1 MVSLQDRKCGHIKNI
16 PVEEDPGRAQLKYG
30 DLIQFDPIES
40 VVQLRDADKSSAAHT
55 LVNTYVISEEMA
67 ERLTQ
72 LVIPQMQ
79 FDQPVDNK
87 GLLVVGNYGTGK
99 SHLMSVVSSLAAD
112 ASLLEG
118 LNHAGVR
125 DTASQIA
132 GRFKVIRTEIG
143 ATTMSLRD
151 ILVAE
156 LEEHLEKLGVEYVF
170 PEAGT
175 ITSHKRAFEDMMAKF
190 GEVFPEHGLLLVVDE
205 LLDYL
210 RTRKDQELILDLN
223 FLREV
228 GEVCKDLRFRFMA
241 GVQEAI
247 FDSPRFAFV
256 ADSIRRVKDR
266 FEQILIARNDVKFV
280 VAERLLKKTTEQQAK
295 IRDYLMPFAK
305 YYGGLNE
312 RMDEFVRLFPVHP
325 DYIDT
330 FERVTVVEKREVLKT
345 LSMGM
350 KGILGK
356 DVPQDEPGLIA
367 FDSYWGTLKQNAS
380 FRAIPEIRAVID
392 CSQVLESRI
401 ENAITRKQYKP
412 MALRLIHALSVHRLT
427 TGDIYAPMGA
437 SAEELR
443 DRLCLFDPLIAEL
456 GSDEPDK
463 DLQTHVETVLREIHK
478 TVSGQFISFNADN
491 RQFYLDLKKT
501 DDFDALID
509 KRAESLGQAQLDR
522 FYYEALKRVMECQD
536 ATYVTGYKIWQHEL
550 VWQEHKAARSGY
562 LFFGAPNERS
572 TAVPQRDF
580 YLYFIQPNDPPRFKD
595 DKVNDEI
602 FFRLKG
608 TDEEFQTALKSY
620 AAALDLAATSSGH
633 AKATYESK
641 ANGFL
646 KKLVQWL
653 QKHMSDAFEVTYQG
667 RAKSM
672 TEWAKGKSIR
682 DLSGLSPH
690 ETINF
695 RDLVNTIA
703 GVCLAPNFENQAP
716 DYPFFSVLITGNN
729 RAQAAQD
736 ALRAIAGQNRTKQAT
751 AVLDAL
757 ELLNGDNF
765 AGREIGRPE
774 GARRGAAM
782 DGGYQ
787 KIDPYKSKYTKFILD
802 TVKAKGHGQVVNR
815 SEIIQD
821 DHGLEYMNPGGSRL
835 EPEWVSVLVAALVY
849 SGDIVLAIPGKK
861 FDATGLQQLAATGM
875 DELVRFKHLE
885 QPKEWNLPALKA
897 LFELLGMTPGMAQ
910 LVTQGKD
917 EPVQNLQQAVGKIVK
932 RIVMTQQTLREGL
945 SFWGQNMVL
954 GSGLGVQG
962 SENSEPGTQN
972 SELENAKAFFESL
985 QAYSSPG
992 KLKNFRYSAPEV
1004 LAHEKAVK
1012 ALDELDALREFIM
1025 DHSPTASWL
1034 ATAEA
1039 SASRGSE
1046 FRVTGSESKPQG
1058 LDLWVDQVKA
1068 IRGDVLDS
1076 INSELKTQNPQLAR
1090 LSSEVGEKLKKL
1102 KRDYI
1107 NQYIS
1112 LHARAR
1118 LGVNDDKRKAGLL
1131 NDQRLQ
1137 TLLKLAGI
1145 DLMPRQQLTD
1155 YQNRLAGLKSCFAL
1169 TEQNLETTPACPH
1182 CQFRPAAE
1190 IGVLGSGFGVSGSQQ
1205 LDQMDEQL
1213 DKIIEQWTK
1222 TLLNNL
1228 DDPMTQANVNELLHE
1243 DDKQIVKAFM
1253 DSKELPD
1260 PVDGNFVQTLK
1271 TILAGLQK
1279 VSVKKADLLK
1289 IVSDLGPSTPNE
1301 IKQAVSDYVDSL
1313 TKGKDQNKVR
1323 IVLE

>member
-1 MVSLQDRKCGHIKNI
+1 M
-16 PVEEDPGRAQLKYG
+16 KYG

-118 LNHAGVR
+118 LTHTGVR
-125 DTASQIA
+125 DAAPQMA

-156 LEEHLEKLGVEYVF
+156 LEEHLEKIGVEYVF

-175 ITSHKRAFEDMMAKF
+175 ITSHKRAFEDMMTKF

-223 FLREV
+223 FLREI

-266 FEQILIARNDVKFV
+266 FEQILIARSDVKFV
-280 VAERLLKKTTEQQAK
+280 VAERLLRKTAEQQAN
-295 IRDYLMPFAK
+295 IREYLTPFAK
-305 YYGGLNE
+305 YYGNMNE

-345 LSMGM
+345 LSIGM
-350 KGILGK
+350 KNILGA
-356 DVPQDEPGLIA
+356 DVPHEVPGLIA
-367 FDSYWGTLKQNAS
+367 FDSYWNTLKQNAS
-380 FRAIPEIRAVID
+380 FRSVPEIRAVIE

-401 ENAITRKQYKP
+401 ENAISRKQYKP

-427 TGDIYAPMGA
+427 TGDIYAPVGA

-443 DRLCLFDPLIAEL
+443 DSLCLFDPLIAEL
-456 GSDEPDK
+456 GSDEPEQ

-509 KRAESLGQAQLDR
+509 KRAESLDQAQLDR

-536 ATYVTGYKIWQHEL
+536 TNTYVTGYKIWQHEL
-550 VWQEHKAARSGY
+550 IWQERNATRTGY

-595 DKVNDEI
+595 DKVSDEV

-608 TDEEFQTALKSY
+608 TDEEFQAALTSY

-633 AKATYESK
+633 AKSTYESK
-641 ANGFL
+641 ASEYL
-646 KKLVQWL
+646 KNLTHWL
-653 QKHMSDAFEVTYQG
+653 RNHMTDAFEVTYQG
-667 RAKSM
+667 RTKSM

-757 ELLNGDNF
+757 ELLDGD
-765 AGREIGRPE
+765 
-774 GARRGAAM
+774 
-782 DGGYQ
+782 
-787 KIDPYKSKYTKFILD
+787 KIDPYKSKYTKFIVD
-802 TVKAKGHGQVVNR
+802 AVKAKGHGQVVNR

-821 DHGLEYMNPGGSRL
+821 EHGLEYMNPGGARL

-849 SGDIVLAIPGKK
+849 SGELVLSIPGKK
-861 FDATGLQQLAATGM
+861 FDATALQQLAATGM

-917 EPVQNLQQAVGKIVK
+917 EPVQNLQQAVGKIIK
-932 RIVMTQQTLREGL
+932 RMVITQQILRGGL
-945 SFWGQNMVL
+945 SFWGLDLLAGTDLAGQA
-954 GSGLGVQG
+954 SGLD
-962 SENSEPGTQN
+962 E
-972 SELENAKAFFESL
+972 AKGFFESL

-1004 LAHEKAVK
+1004 LAYEKTVK
-1012 ALDELDALREFIM
+1012 VLDELDALREFIM

-1034 ATAEA
+1034 STAEA
-1039 SASRGSE
+1039 VLPADHG
-1046 FRVTGSESKPQG
+1046 
-1058 LDLWVDQVKA
+1058 WVDRMKTTRQ
-1068 IRGDVLDS
+1068 DVLDALKQADLT
-1076 INSELKTQNPQLAR
+1076 ELASQSQTIGAKLQ
-1090 LSSEVGEKLKKL
+1090 KLKK
-1102 KRDYI
+1102 DYTVA
-1107 NQYIS
+1107 YIG
-1112 LHARAR
+1112 LHTKAR

-1131 NDQRLQ
+1131 NDNRLQ

-1169 TEQNLETTPACPH
+1169 TEQNLDASPICPH
-1182 CQFRPAAE
+1182 CGFRPSVETGAAA
-1190 IGVLGSGFGVSGSQQ
+1190 GSQMI
-1205 LDQMDEQL
+1205 DQMDAQL
-1213 DKIIEQWTK
+1213 DAMMAAWTS
-1222 TLLNNL
+1222 TILSNL
-1228 DDPMTQANVNELLHE
+1228 EDPITQANMDLLKI
-1243 DDKQIVKAFM
+1243 DDREPLETFM
-1253 DSKELPD
+1253 TSKELPVPLD
-1260 PVDGNFVQTLK
+1260 SNFVHALK
-1271 TILAGLQK
+1271 EVLSGLVK
-1279 VSVKKADLLK
+1279 VTVKAQELQQALQVTD
-1289 IVSDLGPSTPNE
+1289 GPATPVE
-1301 IKQAVSDYVDSL
+1301 MKKRFEEYIDQL
-1313 TKGKDQNKVR
+1313 TKGKDPTKVR
-1323 IVLE
+1323 IVIE

>member
-1 MVSLQDRKCGHIKNI
+1 M
-16 PVEEDPGRAQLKYG
+16 KYG

-118 LNHAGVR
+118 LKNDGVR
-125 DTASQIA
+125 DAASQIA

-170 PEAGT
+170 PQAGT
-175 ITSHKRAFEDMMAKF
+175 ITSHKRAFENMMAKF

-266 FEQILIARNDVKFV
+266 FEQILIARSDVKFV

-427 TGDIYAPMGA
+427 TGDIYAPMGV

-509 KRAESLGQAQLDR
+509 KRAESLGSAQLDR

-595 DKVNDEI
+595 DKAGDEV

-757 ELLNGDNF
+757 ELL
-765 AGREIGRPE
+765 E
-774 GARRGAAM
+774 GE
-782 DGGYQ
+782 

-802 TVKAKGHGQVVNR
+802 AVKAKGHGQVVNR

-945 SFWGQNMVL
+945 SFWGLDLLAGTDLASQA
-954 GSGLGVQG
+954 SGLD
-962 SENSEPGTQN
+962 E
-972 SELENAKAFFESL
+972 AKGFFESL

-1039 SASRGSE
+1039 VAVSGSGLLVPGFE
-1046 FRVTGSESKPQG
+1046 DWAQRVKDERSHIHNLLSQPATSNQKPVTIG
-1058 LDLWVDQVKA
+1058 
-1068 IRGDVLDS
+1068 
-1076 INSELKTQNPQLAR
+1076 
-1090 LSSEVGEKLKKL
+1090 SEVGEKLKKL

-1169 TEQNLETTPACPH
+1169 TEQNLDASPICPH

-1190 IGVLGSGFGVSGSQQ
+1190 IGVSGSGLLVAGSKQ

-1213 DKIIEQWTK
+1213 DRIIEQWTK

-1228 DDPMTQANVNELLHE
+1228 DDPMTQANVKELLHE
-1243 DDKQIVKAFM
+1243 DDKQVIQSFM
-1253 DSKELPD
+1253 NSKELPD

-1289 IVSDLGPSTPNE
+1289 IVTDLGPSTPNE

>member
-1 MVSLQDRKCGHIKNI
+1 M
-16 PVEEDPGRAQLKYG
+16 KYG

-40 VVQLRDADKSSAAHT
+40 VVQLRDADKSNAAHT
-55 LVNTYVISEEMA
+55 LVSTYVISDEMA

-112 ASLLEG
+112 ASLLAD
-118 LNHAGVR
+118 LNHVGVR
-125 DTASQIA
+125 DVASQIA

-151 ILVAE
+151 ILVSE
-156 LEEHLEKLGVEYVF
+156 LEEHLEKLGVDYVF

-223 FLREV
+223 FLREI

-280 VAERLLKKTTEQQAK
+280 VAERLLKKTAEQQTK

-345 LSMGM
+345 LSLSM
-350 KGILGK
+350 KGILDK

-367 FDSYWGTLKQNAS
+367 FDNYWNTLKQNPS

-501 DDFDALID
+501 DDFDALIE
-509 KRAESLGQAQLDR
+509 KRTESLGHAQLDR

-550 VWQEHKAARSGY
+550 VWQEHNAARSGY

-572 TAVPQRDF
+572 TVVPQRDF

-595 DKVNDEI
+595 DKANDEI
-602 FFRLKG
+602 FFRLKDI
-608 TDEEFQTALKSY
+608 DEEFQTSLKSY

-641 ANGFL
+641 ANDFL
-646 KKLVQWL
+646 RKLVQWL
-653 QKHMSDAFEVTYQG
+653 QMHMSEAFEVTYQG
-667 RAKSM
+667 RTKSM

-682 DLSGLSPH
+682 DLSGLSPQ

-703 GVCLAPNFENQAP
+703 GLCLAPNFADQAP
-716 DYPFFSVLITGNN
+716 DYPFFSILITGNN

-757 ELLNGDNF
+757 ELL
-765 AGREIGRPE
+765 
-774 GARRGAAM
+774 
-782 DGGYQ
+782 DGE
-787 KIDPYKSKYTKFILD
+787 KIVPSKSKYTKFILD
-802 TVKAKGHGQVVNR
+802 AFKGKGHGQVVNR

-835 EPEWVSVLVAALVY
+835 ESEWVIVLMASLVY
-849 SGDIVLAIPGKK
+849 SGDIAISIPGKK
-861 FDATGLQQLAATGM
+861 FDATGLQQLAATDM
-875 DELVRFKHLE
+875 DDLVRFKHLE
-885 QPKEWNLPALKA
+885 QPREWNLLALMA
-897 LFELLGMTPGMAQ
+897 LFELLSMTPGMAQ

-917 EPVQNLQQAVGKIVK
+917 EPVQNLLQAVDKIIK
-932 RIVMTQQTLREGL
+932 RIVLARQTLREGL
-945 SFWGQNMVL
+945 SFWGLDLLASTDLTRQA
-954 GSGLGVQG
+954 SGWD
-962 SENSEPGTQN
+962 E
-972 SELENAKAFFESL
+972 AKGFFESL

-992 KLKNFRYSAPEV
+992 KLKNFRYSTSEV
-1004 LAHEKAVK
+1004 RSHEKAVK

-1025 DHSPTASWL
+1025 DHGPTSSWL
-1034 ATAEA
+1034 SSAEA
-1039 SASRGSE
+1039 ALPE
-1046 FRVTGSESKPQG
+1046 EH
-1058 LDLWVDQVKA
+1058 DWVDRMKA
-1068 IRGDVLDS
+1068 TRQDVLDTLRQADLTKLAGLSQS
-1076 INSELKTQNPQLAR
+1076 IGAKLQ
-1090 LSSEVGEKLKKL
+1090 KLKK
-1102 KRDYI
+1102 DYI
-1107 NQYIS
+1107 IAYMV
-1112 LHARAR
+1112 LHTKAR
-1118 LGVNDDKRKAGLL
+1118 LGVNDDRRKASLL
-1131 NDQRLQ
+1131 NDRRLQ
-1137 TLLKLAGI
+1137 ILLKLAVI

-1155 YQNRLAGLKSCFAL
+1155 YQNHLADLKSCFAL
-1169 TEQNLETTPACPH
+1169 AEQNLEVSPICPH
-1182 CQFRPAAE
+1182 CRFRPMEE
-1190 IGVLGSGFGVSGSQQ
+1190 IVGSASQQ
-1205 LDQMDEQL
+1205 IDLMDGQL
-1213 DKIIEQWTK
+1213 DHLVEQWTK

-1228 DDPMTQANVNELLHE
+1228 DDPMTQANVKELLHE
-1243 DDKQIVKAFM
+1243 DDRQIIQSFM
-1253 DSKELPD
+1253 DSKKLPD
-1260 PVDGNFVQTLK
+1260 SVDGHFVQTLK
-1271 TILAGLQK
+1271 IVLSGLQK
-1279 VSVKKADLLK
+1279 MPIKKEELLK

-1301 IKQAVSDYVDSL
+1301 IKQAVNDYIDRL
-1313 TKGKDQNKVR
+1313 TQGTDQSKVR
-1323 IVLE
+1323 MVIE

>member
-1 MVSLQDRKCGHIKNI
+1 M
-16 PVEEDPGRAQLKYG
+16 KYG

-40 VVQLRDADKSSAAHT
+40 VVQLRDADKSSAALH
-55 LVNTYVISEEMA
+55 LVKTYVISDEMA

-79 FDQPVDNK
+79 FYQPVDNK

-99 SHLMSVVSSLAAD
+99 SHLMSVLSSLAED

-125 DTASQIA
+125 DAASQIA

-156 LEEHLEKLGVEYVF
+156 MEEHLEKLGVEYVF
-170 PEAGT
+170 PEVGT
-175 ITSHKRAFEDMMAKF
+175 IISHKKAFEDMMAKF

-223 FLREV
+223 FLREI
-228 GEVCKDLRFRFMA
+228 GEVCKDLRFRFIA

-256 ADSIRRVKDR
+256 AESIRRVKDR
-266 FEQILIARNDVKFV
+266 FEQILIARSDVKFV
-280 VAERLLKKTTEQQAK
+280 MAERLLKKSAEQQAK
-295 IRDYLMPFAK
+295 IRDYLLPFAK

-312 RMDEFVRLFPVHP
+312 QMDEFVRLFPVHP
-325 DYIDT
+325 NYIDT
-330 FERVTVVEKREVLKT
+330 FERVTVVEKREVLRT
-345 LSMGM
+345 LSTAM

-367 FDSYWGTLKQNAS
+367 FDSYWKTLSTNPA
-380 FRAIPEIRAVID
+380 FRSNSDIKAVID

-550 VWQEHKAARSGY
+550 VWQERKAARTGY

-580 YLYFIQPNDPPRFKD
+580 YIYFIQPNDPPRFKD
-595 DKVNDEI
+595 DKASDEV

-653 QKHMSDAFEVTYQG
+653 QKHMADTFEVTYQG
-667 RAKSM
+667 RTKSM

-682 DLSGLSPH
+682 DLSGISPH

-695 RDLVNTIA
+695 RDLVNTIS
-703 GVCLAPNFENQAP
+703 GICLAPNFENQAP
-716 DYPFFSVLITGNN
+716 DYPFFSILITGNN

-757 ELLNGDNF
+757 ELL
-765 AGREIGRPE
+765 
-774 GARRGAAM
+774 
-782 DGGYQ
+782 DGE
-787 KIDPYKSKYTKFILD
+787 KIDTYKSKYTKFILD
-802 TVKAKGHGQVVNR
+802 AVKAKGHGQVVNR

-835 EPEWVSVLVAALVY
+835 EPDWVSVLVAALVY

-861 FDATGLQQLAATGM
+861 FDATGLPQLAATGM
-875 DELVRFKHLE
+875 DELARFKHLE
-885 QPKEWNLPALKA
+885 QPKEWNLPALKT
-897 LFELLGMTPGMAQ
+897 LFELLGMPPGNAQ
-910 LVTQGKD
+910 LVTQGSD
-917 EPVQNLQQAVGKIVK
+917 EPVQQLQQAVGEIVD
-932 RIVMTQQTLREGL
+932 RIVRFQQKILPKGL
-945 SFWGQNMVL
+945 SFWGLDLLTGTDLASQA
-954 GSGLGVQG
+954 SGLD
-962 SENSEPGTQN
+962 E
-972 SELENAKAFFESL
+972 AKGFFESL

-1012 ALDELDALREFIM
+1012 ALDELYALREFIM
-1025 DHSPTASWL
+1025 YHSQTAFWL
-1034 ATAEA
+1034 STAEA
-1039 SASRGSE
+1039 VLPAE
-1046 FRVTGSESKPQG
+1046 H
-1058 LDLWVDQVKA
+1058 DWVDRMKTTRQ
-1068 IRGDVLDS
+1068 DVLDDLKQADLTGLTSQSQS
-1076 INSELKTQNPQLAR
+1076 IGAKLQ
-1090 LSSEVGEKLKKL
+1090 KLKKE
-1102 KRDYI
+1102 YI
-1107 NQYIS
+1107 VAYIG
-1112 LHARAR
+1112 LHTKAR

-1137 TLLKLAGI
+1137 NLVKLAGI

-1169 TEQNLETTPACPH
+1169 IEQNLDATPICPH
-1182 CQFRPAAE
+1182 CGFRPSVE
-1190 IGVLGSGFGVSGSQQ
+1190 TVVLTGSQMI
-1205 LDQMDEQL
+1205 DQMDSQL
-1213 DKIIEQWTK
+1213 DAMEAAWTS
-1222 TLLNNL
+1222 TILSNLEDPITQNNL
-1228 DDPMTQANVNELLHE
+1228 DLLKIDDRELLE
-1243 DDKQIVKAFM
+1243 VFIK
-1253 DSKELPD
+1253 SKELPV
-1260 PVDGNFVQTLK
+1260 PLDGNFVHALK
-1271 TILAGLQK
+1271 EVLSGLVK
-1279 VSVKKADLLK
+1279 VTVKAQELEQALQVTD
-1289 IVSDLGPSTPNE
+1289 GPATPE
-1301 IKQAVSDYVDSL
+1301 EMKKRFVEYIDQL
-1313 TKGKDQNKVR
+1313 TKGKDPAKVR
-1323 IVLE
+1323 IVMEG

>member
-1 MVSLQDRKCGHIKNI
+1 M
-16 PVEEDPGRAQLKYG
+16 KYG

-40 VVQLRDADKSSAAHT
+40 VVQLRDADKANAAHT

-112 ASLLEG
+112 ASLLDG
-118 LNHAGVR
+118 LSHAGVR
-125 DTASQIA
+125 DAASQIA

-190 GEVFPEHGLLLVVDE
+190 GEIFPEHGLLLVVDE

-228 GEVCKDLRFRFMA
+228 GEICKDLRFRFMA

-266 FEQILIARNDVKFV
+266 FEQILIARSDVKFV

-350 KGILGK
+350 KGILSK

-367 FDSYWGTLKQNAS
+367 FDSYWNTLKQNAS

-509 KRAESLGQAQLDR
+509 KRAESLGQAHLDR

-536 ATYVTGYKIWQHEL
+536 ATYATGYKIWQHEL
-550 VWQEHKAARSGY
+550 VWQEHKAARTGY

-595 DKVNDEI
+595 DKVNDEV

-682 DLSGLSPH
+682 DLSGLSSH

-757 ELLNGDNF
+757 ELL
-765 AGREIGRPE
+765 
-774 GARRGAAM
+774 
-782 DGGYQ
+782 DGE

-815 SEIIQD
+815 NEIIQD

-897 LFELLGMTPGMAQ
+897 LFELLGPYGTTPGMAQ

-945 SFWGQNMVL
+945 SFWGLDLLAGTDLASQA
-954 GSGLGVQG
+954 SGLD
-962 SENSEPGTQN
+962 E
-972 SELENAKAFFESL
+972 AKGFFESL

-1025 DHSPTASWL
+1025 DHSPTAAWL

-1169 TEQNLETTPACPH
+1169 TEQNLDASPICPH
-1182 CQFRPAAE
+1182 CGFRPSVETGAAA
-1190 IGVLGSGFGVSGSQQ
+1190 GSQMI
-1205 LDQMDEQL
+1205 DQMDAQL
-1213 DKIIEQWTK
+1213 EAMVAAWTS
-1222 TLLNNL
+1222 TILSNL
-1228 DDPMTQANVNELLHE
+1228 EDPITQANMDLLKI
-1243 DDKQIVKAFM
+1243 DDREPLEAFIK
-1253 DSKELPD
+1253 SKELPVPLD
-1260 PVDGNFVQTLK
+1260 SNFVHALK
-1271 TILAGLQK
+1271 EVLSGLVK
-1279 VSVKKADLLK
+1279 VTVKAQELQQALQVTD
-1289 IVSDLGPSTPNE
+1289 GPATPAE
-1301 IKQAVSDYVDSL
+1301 MKKRFEEYIDQL
-1313 TKGKDQNKVR
+1313 TKGKDPAKVR
-1323 IVLE
+1323 IVME

>member
-1 MVSLQDRKCGHIKNI
+1 M
-16 PVEEDPGRAQLKYG
+16 KYG
-30 DLIQFDPIES
+30 ELIQFDPIES
-40 VVQLRDADKSSAAHT
+40 VVQLRDADKTSAAHQ
-55 LVNTYVISEEMA
+55 LVNTYVISDEMA
-67 ERLTQ
+67 ERMVR
-72 LVIPQMQ
+72 LVIPQLQ
-79 FDQPVDNK
+79 FEQPVDNK
-87 GLLVVGNYGTGK
+87 GILVVGNYGTGK
-99 SHLMSVVSSLAAD
+99 SHLMSVVSSIAAD
-112 ASLLEG
+112 ASLLDS
-118 LNHAGVR
+118 LNHESVKAEA
-125 DTASQIA
+125 DKIA
-132 GRFKVIRTEIG
+132 GKFKVIRTEIG

-156 LEEHLEKLGVEYVF
+156 LEEHLENMGVSYVF
-170 PEAGT
+170 PDSGT

-190 GEVFPEHGLLLVVDE
+190 GEVFPEQGLLLVVDE

-228 GEVCKDLRFRFMA
+228 GEVCKDLRFRFIA

-266 FEQILIARNDVKFV
+266 FEQILIARSDVKFV
-280 VAERLLKKTTEQQAK
+280 VAERLLKKTVEQQAK
-295 IRDYLMPFAK
+295 IREYLMPFAK

-312 RMDEFVRLFPVHP
+312 RLDEFVRLFPVHP

-350 KGILGK
+350 KGVLNK
-356 DVPQDEPGLIA
+356 DVPENEPGLIA
-367 FDSYWGTLKQNAS
+367 FDSYWSTLKQNAS

-401 ENAITRKQYKP
+401 ENAISRKQYKP

-509 KRAESLGQAQLDR
+509 KRAESLGDTQLDR

-536 ATYVTGYKIWQHEL
+536 STYVTGYKIWQHEL
-550 VWQEHKAARSGY
+550 VWQDHKAARSGY

-572 TAVPQRDF
+572 TAVPTRDF
-580 YLYFIQPNDPPRFKD
+580 YIYFIQPNDPPRFKD
-595 DKVNDEI
+595 DKVSDEV
-602 FFRLKG
+602 FFRLKPLSDTG
-608 TDEEFQTALKSY
+608 EEFQTSLKNY

-633 AKATYESK
+633 AKATYEAK

-653 QKHMSDAFEVTYQG
+653 QKHMTDAFEVTYQG
-667 RAKSM
+667 RSKPM
-672 TEWAKGKSIR
+672 NEWAKGKSIR

-716 DYPFFSVLITGNN
+716 EYPFFSVLITGSN

-736 ALRAIAGQNRTKQAT
+736 ALRAIGGQNRTKQAT

-757 ELLNGDNF
+757 ELL
-765 AGREIGRPE
+765 
-774 GARRGAAM
+774 
-782 DGGYQ
+782 DGE
-787 KIDPYKSKYTKFILD
+787 KIEPYKSKYTRFILD
-802 TVKAKGHGQVVNR
+802 VVKAKGHGQVVNR
-815 SEIIQD
+815 NEIIQD

-835 EPEWVSVLVAALVY
+835 EPEWITVLISALVY
-849 SGDIVLAIPGKK
+849 SGDIVLSIPGKK

-875 DELVRFKHLE
+875 DELIRFKHLE
-885 QPKEWNLPALKA
+885 QPKEWNIPALKA
-897 LFELLGMTPGMAQ
+897 MFELLGMTPGMAQ
-910 LVTQGKD
+910 LVTQGND
-917 EPVQNLQQAVGKIVK
+917 EPIQNLQQSVGKIVK

-945 SFWGQNMVL
+945 SFWGLNLL
-954 GSGLGVQG
+954 GGTDLANQASGLDG
-962 SENSEPGTQN
+962 
-972 SELENAKAFFESL
+972 AKTFFESL
-985 QAYSSPG
+985 QAYTSPG
-992 KLKNFRYSAPEV
+992 KLKNFRYSMDEV
-1004 LAHEKAVK
+1004 KAHEKAVK
-1012 ALDELDALREFIM
+1012 ALDDLDALREFVM

-1034 ATAEA
+1034 STAE
-1039 SASRGSE
+1039 GVLPPE
-1046 FRVTGSESKPQG
+1046 H
-1058 LDLWVDQVKA
+1058 DWVDRMKTTRQ
-1068 IRGDVLDS
+1068 DVLEMLKQADLT
-1076 INSELKTQNPQLAR
+1076 ELASQSQN
-1090 LSSEVGEKLKKL
+1090 VGAKLQQLKK
-1102 KRDYI
+1102 DYI
-1107 NQYIS
+1107 VVYIG
-1112 LHARAR
+1112 LHTKAR
-1118 LGVNDDKRKAGLL
+1118 LGINDDKRKAALMG
-1131 NDQRLQ
+1131 DHRLQ

-1169 TEQNLETTPACPH
+1169 TEQNLEATPACSH
-1182 CQFRPAAE
+1182 CGFRPSVETGTAP
-1190 IGVLGSGFGVSGSQQ
+1190 GSQMIE
-1205 LDQMDEQL
+1205 QMDNDL
-1213 DKIIEQWTK
+1213 DTMVSNWTS
-1222 TLLNNL
+1222 TLLGNL
-1228 DDPMTQANVNELLHE
+1228 EDPITQANMDLLKV
-1243 DDKQIVKAFM
+1243 DDREPLEAFIK
-1253 DSKELPD
+1253 SKELPVPLD
-1260 PVDGNFVQTLK
+1260 TNFVHALK
-1271 TILAGLQK
+1271 EVLSGLVK
-1279 VSVKKADLLK
+1279 VSVKSKELQKALQ
-1289 IVSDLGPSTPNE
+1289 IESGPSTPAE
-1301 IKQAVSDYVDSL
+1301 IKKRFGDYIDQL
-1313 TKGKDQNKVR
+1313 TKGKDPAKVR
-1323 IVLE
+1323 IVME

>member
-1 MVSLQDRKCGHIKNI
+1 M
-16 PVEEDPGRAQLKYG
+16 KYG
-30 DLIQFDPIES
+30 DLVQFDPIES
-40 VVQLRDADKSSAAHT
+40 VVQLRDADKSSAAHH
-55 LVNTYVISEEMA
+55 LVNTYVISDEMA

-79 FDQPVDNK
+79 FDQPIDNK

-99 SHLMSVVSSLAAD
+99 SHLMSVVSSLAAE
-112 ASLLEG
+112 ASALEG
-118 LNHAGVR
+118 LNHSGVR
-125 DTASQIA
+125 DAASRVA
-132 GRFKVIRTEIG
+132 GRFEVIRTEIG

-151 ILVAE
+151 IVVAE
-156 LEEHLEKLGVEYVF
+156 LEENLEKLGVDYVF

-190 GEVFPEHGLLLVVDE
+190 GEAFPERGLLLVVDE

-241 GVQEAI
+241 GIQEAI

-256 ADSIRRVKDR
+256 SDSIRRVKDR
-266 FEQILIARNDVKFV
+266 FEQILIVRSDVKFV
-280 VAERLLKKTTEQQAK
+280 VAERLLKKTAEQQAK
-295 IRDYLMPFAK
+295 IRDYLIPFAK

-312 RMDEFVRLFPVHP
+312 RMGEFVRLFPIHP

-330 FERVTVVEKREVLKT
+330 FERVTVVEKREVLRT

-350 KGILGK
+350 KGILDK
-356 DVPQDEPGLIA
+356 DVPQDKPGLIA
-367 FDSYWGTLKQNAS
+367 FDSYWHTLRQNAS

-427 TGDIYAPMGA
+427 TGDIHAPMGA
-437 SAEELR
+437 SAIELR

-463 DLQTHVETVLREIHK
+463 DLQTHVETVLREIHR
-478 TVSGQFISFNADN
+478 TVSGQFISLNADN

-550 VWQEHKAARSGY
+550 VWQEYKAARTGY

-595 DKVNDEI
+595 DKVSDEV
-602 FFRLKG
+602 FFRLKRN
-608 TDEEFQTALKSY
+608 DEEFQTVLKSY

-646 KKLVQWL
+646 RKLVQWL
-653 QKHMSDAFEVTYQG
+653 QKHMTDAFEVTYQG
-667 RAKSM
+667 RNKSI

-682 DLSGLSPH
+682 DLFGLSPY

-703 GVCLAPNFENQAP
+703 GICLAPNFENQAP
-716 DYPFFSVLITGNN
+716 EYPFFSVLITSNN

-757 ELLNGDNF
+757 ELL
-765 AGREIGRPE
+765 
-774 GARRGAAM
+774 
-782 DGGYQ
+782 DGK
-787 KIDPYKSKYTKFILD
+787 KIDPYKSKYTKFILNS
-802 TVKAKGHGQVVNR
+802 VKARGHGQVVNR
-815 SEIIQD
+815 NEIIQD
-821 DHGLEYMNPGGSRL
+821 YFGLEYMNPGGSRL
-835 EPEWVSVLVAALVY
+835 EPEWVTVLVAALVY
-849 SGDIVLAIPGKK
+849 AGDIVLSIPGKK

-897 LFELLGMTPGMAQ
+897 LLELLGMTPGMAQ

-917 EPVQNLQQAVGKIVK
+917 EPVQNLQQAVGKTIK
-932 RIVMTQQTLREGL
+932 RIVLTQQALGQGL
-945 SFWGQNMVL
+945 SFWGL
-954 GSGLGVQG
+954 DLLA
-962 SENSEPGTQN
+962 GTDLASQA
-972 SELENAKAFFESL
+972 SRLDEAKGFFESL
-985 QAYSSPG
+985 QGYSSPG
-992 KLKNFRYSAPEV
+992 KLKNFRYGASEV
-1004 LAHEKAVK
+1004 LAQEGAIK
-1012 ALDELDALREFIM
+1012 ALDELDALREYVI
-1025 DHSPTASWL
+1025 DHGPTASWL
-1034 ATAEA
+1034 STAEA
-1039 SASRGSE
+1039 VLPAE
-1046 FRVTGSESKPQG
+1046 HK
-1058 LDLWVDQVKA
+1058 WVARMKTTRQ
-1068 IRGDVLDS
+1068 DVLDALRQADLTELATQS
-1076 INSELKTQNPQLAR
+1076 QIIGTKLRELK
-1090 LSSEVGEKLKKL
+1090 K
-1102 KRDYI
+1102 DYTVA
-1107 NQYIS
+1107 YIS
-1112 LHARAR
+1112 LHTKAR
-1118 LGVNDDKRKAGLL
+1118 LGVNDDKLKAGLL

-1137 TLLKLAGI
+1137 TLLKLADI
-1145 DLMPRQQLTD
+1145 ELMSRQQLTE
-1155 YQNRLAGLKSCFAL
+1155 YQNRLVGLKSCFVL
-1169 TEQNLETTPACPH
+1169 TEQDLDVTPICPH
-1182 CQFRPAAE
+1182 CGFRPSVETGEVA
-1190 IGVLGSGFGVSGSQQ
+1190 GSQII
-1205 LDQMDEQL
+1205 DQMDAQL
-1213 DKIIEQWTK
+1213 EAMVAVWTS
-1222 TLLNNL
+1222 TILSNL
-1228 DDPMTQANVNELLHE
+1228 EDPITQANMNLLKFDDREPLEVFVESRELPVPLDSNFVHALKE
-1243 DDKQIVKAFM
+1243 VLSGLIKVTVKA
-1253 DSKELPD
+1253 KELQHALQ
-1260 PVDGNFVQTLK
+1260 VTDGP
-1271 TILAGLQK
+1271 A
-1279 VSVKKADLLK
+1279 
-1289 IVSDLGPSTPNE
+1289 TPNE
-1301 IKQAVSDYVDSL
+1301 MKKRFEEYIDQL
-1313 TKGKDQNKVR
+1313 TTGKDPAKVR
-1323 IVLE
+1323 IVMEQM

>member
-1 MVSLQDRKCGHIKNI
+1 M
-16 PVEEDPGRAQLKYG
+16 KYG
-30 DLIQFDPIES
+30 DLIQFEPIES
-40 VVQLRDADKSSAAHT
+40 VVQLRDADEIDAARQ
-55 LVNTYVISEEMA
+55 LVQTYVISEEMA
-67 ERLTQ
+67 EKLTDIVFPQ
-72 LVIPQMQ
+72 LQIDHPM
-79 FDQPVDNK
+79 DNK

-99 SHLMSVVSSLAAD
+99 SHLMSVISSIAAD
-112 ASLLEG
+112 NECLKEVTHPA
-118 LNHAGVR
+118 V
-125 DTASQIA
+125 QKA
-132 GRFKVIRTEIG
+132 GRQVAGQFKVLSTVIG
-143 ATTMSLRD
+143 ASEKSLRNL
-151 ILVAE
+151 LVDE
-156 LEEHLEKLGVEYVF
+156 ITEYLSSIGVDYEF
-170 PEAGT
+170 PAADQL
-175 ITSHKRAFEDMMAKF
+175 SNHNRAFEDMMAAF
-190 GEVFPEHGLLLVVDE
+190 HAVYPEKGFLIVVDE

-210 RTRKDQELILDLN
+210 RARTEKGEAIILDLN
-223 FLREV
+223 FLREI
-228 GEVCKDLRFRFMA
+228 GEICKRLNFRFMA

-247 FDSPRFAFV
+247 FESYRFHHV
-256 ADSIRRVKDR
+256 ADALCRVQDR
-266 FEQILIARNDVKFV
+266 FEQVFIARSDVKFV
-280 VAERLLKKTTEQQAK
+280 VAQRLLKKTAEQQAK
-295 IRDYLMPFAK
+295 IRDYLKPFAR
-305 YYGGLNE
+305 YYGSLNE
-312 RMDEFVRLFPVHP
+312 QMDEFVRLFPVHP
-325 DYIDT
+325 DYIEI
-330 FERVTVVEKREVLKT
+330 FERITVAEKRLVLKT
-345 LSMGM
+345 LSKSM
-350 KGILGK
+350 KSILDK
-356 DVPQDEPGLIA
+356 EVPRDQPALIA
-367 FDSYWGTLKQNAS
+367 FDSCWDALCGANSAYRTH
-380 FRAIPEIRAVID
+380 PEIKQVIE
-392 CSQVLESRI
+392 CSNTLQNLVNSNYPKAKNKTFAIRI
-401 ENAITRKQYKP
+401 VK
-412 MALRLIHALSVHRLT
+412 ALSVHRLT
-427 TGDIYAPMGA
+427 VGSLSSPNGLT
-437 SAEELR
+437 AEALR
-443 DRLCLFDPLIAEL
+443 DSLCLFDPLIAEL
-456 GSDEPDK
+456 GGEDCAD
-463 DLQTHVETVLREIHK
+463 DLRGEVETAIRLISQA
-478 TVSGQFISFNADN
+478 VSGQFISATETD
-491 RQFYLDLKKT
+491 RHGRLSGQFYLDISKDVDYDEKVRT
-501 DDFDALID
+501 
-509 KRAESLGQAQLDR
+509 RAESLSLAQLDR

-595 DKVNDEI
+595 DKVNDEV

-620 AAALDLAATSSGH
+620 AAALDLAATSSSH

-757 ELLNGDNF
+757 ELL
-765 AGREIGRPE
+765 
-774 GARRGAAM
+774 
-782 DGGYQ
+782 DGE

-815 SEIIQD
+815 NEIIQD
-821 DHGLEYMNPGGSRL
+821 DHGLEYMNPGGGRL
-835 EPEWVSVLVAALVY
+835 EPEWVAVILASLVY

-945 SFWGQNMVL
+945 SFWGLDLLAGTDLASQT
-954 GSGLGVQG
+954 SGLD
-962 SENSEPGTQN
+962 E
-972 SELENAKAFFESL
+972 AKGFFESL

-1034 ATAEA
+1034 STAEA
-1039 SASRGSE
+1039 VLPAE
-1046 FRVTGSESKPQG
+1046 H
-1058 LDLWVDQVKA
+1058 DWVDRMKTTRQ
-1068 IRGDVLDS
+1068 DVLDALKQADLTELASQSQS
-1076 INSELKTQNPQLAR
+1076 IGAKLQ
-1090 LSSEVGEKLKKL
+1090 KLKK
-1102 KRDYI
+1102 DYTVA
-1107 NQYIS
+1107 YIG
-1112 LHARAR
+1112 LHTKAR

-1169 TEQNLETTPACPH
+1169 TEQNLDASPICPH
-1182 CQFRPAAE
+1182 CGFRPSVETGTAA
-1190 IGVLGSGFGVSGSQQ
+1190 GSQMI
-1205 LDQMDEQL
+1205 DQMDAQL
-1213 DKIIEQWTK
+1213 DAMVTAWTS
-1222 TLLNNL
+1222 TILSNL
-1228 DDPMTQANVNELLHE
+1228 EDPITQANMDLLKI
-1243 DDKQIVKAFM
+1243 DDREPLEAFIK
-1253 DSKELPD
+1253 SKELPVPLD
-1260 PVDGNFVQTLK
+1260 SNFVHALK
-1271 TILAGLQK
+1271 EVLSGLVK
-1279 VSVKKADLLK
+1279 VTVKAQELQQALQVTD
-1289 IVSDLGPSTPNE
+1289 GPATPAE
-1301 IKQAVSDYVDSL
+1301 MKKRFEEYIDQL
-1313 TKGKDQNKVR
+1313 TKGKDPAKVR
-1323 IVLE
+1323 IVME

>member
-1 MVSLQDRKCGHIKNI
+1 M
-16 PVEEDPGRAQLKYG
+16 KYG

-55 LVNTYVISEEMA
+55 LVNTYVISDEMA

-79 FDQPVDNK
+79 FDHPVDNK

-118 LNHAGVR
+118 LKSEGVR
-125 DTASQIA
+125 DAASQIA

-266 FEQILIARNDVKFV
+266 FEQILIARSDVKFV

-595 DKVNDEI
+595 DKVNDEV

-757 ELLNGDNF
+757 ELL
-765 AGREIGRPE
+765 
-774 GARRGAAM
+774 
-782 DGGYQ
+782 DGE

-821 DHGLEYMNPGGSRL
+821 DHGLEYMNPGGGRL
-835 EPEWVSVLVAALVY
+835 EPEWVAVILASLVY

-1004 LAHEKAVK
+1004 LAHAKAVK

-1025 DHSPTASWL
+1025 DHSPTAAWL

-1169 TEQNLETTPACPH
+1169 TEQNLDASPICPH
-1182 CQFRPAAE
+1182 CSFKPSAE
-1190 IGVLGSGFGVSGSQQ
+1190 AVQGPKSQVQSSSDLGP
-1205 LDQMDEQL
+1205 
-1213 DKIIEQWTK
+1213 WTK
-1222 TLLNNL
+1222 DLGLSNASAILNAL
-1228 DDPMTQANVNELLHE
+1228 DDELDRMLENWTKSLLSNLEDPITQANMDLLKI
-1243 DDKQIVKAFM
+1243 DDREPLEAFIK
-1253 DSKELPD
+1253 SKELPVPLD
-1260 PVDGNFVQTLK
+1260 SNFVHALK
-1271 TILAGLQK
+1271 EVLSGLVK
-1279 VSVKKADLLK
+1279 VTVKAQELQQALQVTD
-1289 IVSDLGPSTPNE
+1289 GPATPAE
-1301 IKQAVSDYVDSL
+1301 MKKRFEEYIDQL
-1313 TKGKDQNKVR
+1313 TKGKDPAKVR
-1323 IVLE
+1323 IVME